1 MFERSHRATGAFPT
15 SFKHTRYASHGDA
28 MWHQA
33 ESFRNVLSLRKQST
47 DVELLQTLELNQ
59 ISETASDEE
68 TEAQGKPR
76 YPVAA
81 PHLGLPPT
89 WGSPPPPML
98 STLTSTEN
106 TSCISAVPVNHTEM
120 TATDNCNHPQCHS
133 TLAPCAATTK
143 IKESLASFDFNN
155 LQEAIV

>member
-1 MFERSHRATGAFPT
+1 
-15 SFKHTRYASHGDA
+15 

-47 DVELLQTLELNQ
+47 DAELLQTLELNQ

-76 YPVAA
+76 YRVAA

-89 WGSPPPPML
+89 PHA
-98 STLTSTEN
+98 E
-106 TSCISAVPVNHTEM
+106 
-120 TATDNCNHPQCHS
+120 HS
-133 TLAPCAATTK
+133 DLHRK
-143 IKESLASFDFNN
+143 HELH
-155 LQEAIV
+155 

>member
-1 MFERSHRATGAFPT
+1 MKSYHYDKPHTSQGFLEGSVFERSHRATGAFPT

-47 DVELLQTLELNQ
+47 DAELLQTLELNQ

-89 WGSPPPPML
+89 PHA
-98 STLTSTEN
+98 E
-106 TSCISAVPVNHTEM
+106 
-120 TATDNCNHPQCHS
+120 HS
-133 TLAPCAATTK
+133 DLHRK
-143 IKESLASFDFNN
+143 HELH
-155 LQEAIV
+155 